1 VRTTAPQPAGSGDE
15 QADGLVRPRRILPVI
30 VAAQFAGTS
39 LWFAGNA
46 VLGDLQGAYGLPAT
60 ALGPLT
66 SAVQIGFIAGTLAYA
81 VATIADRFSPSRVF
95 LLSALAGAVVNLGVG
110 TVATDYAWILAFRF
124 LTGFFLAGIYP
135 VGMKLAADWFEAG
148 LGRALGWLVGALVLG
163 TAFPHLLAAGTAD
176 LPWQTVVVGT
186 SALAALGGVAVW
198 LLVPDG
204 PYRSASR
211 GFRPGAIAAVFRVA
225 RFRSAALGYFGHMWE
240 LYAFWAFVP
249 VLLVT
254 RFPGAEPAFI
264 SAGAFAVIAVGAAG
278 CVFGGFA
285 SERAGSARVALAMLL
300 VSGGIGLLSPWL
312 FGLPA
317 AWFLLSPWLFGL
329 PAAWFA
335 LAVMLW
341 GFAVVGDSPQF
352 STLVARTAPP
362 EVRGSALTIVNS
374 IGFAVTIP
382 AIQALTAAA
391 VAWPQERIWLL
402 LALGP
407 IAGVVATAPLVYGA
421 SSTRRS

>member
-198 LLVPDG
+198 ALVPDG

-225 RFRSAALGYFGHMWE
+225 AFRSAALGYFGHMWE

-249 VLLVT
+249 VLLAT
-254 RFPGAEPAFI
+254 KFTGAEAASV

-278 CVFGGFA
+278 CVSGGFA

-312 FGLPA
+312 FGLT
-317 AWFLLSPWLFGL
+317 
-329 PAAWFA
+329 AAWFA
-335 LAVMLW
+335 LAAMLW

-382 AIQALTAAA
+382 AIQALTAAS
-391 VAWPQERIWLL
+391 VAWPVERIWLL

-407 IAGVVATAPLVYGA
+407 IAGIVAAAPLVRG
-421 SSTRRS
+421 SGSTRRS

>member
-1 VRTTAPQPAGSGDE
+1 MRTTAPQPAGSGDE

-198 LLVPDG
+198 ALVPDG

-225 RFRSAALGYFGHMWE
+225 AFRSAALGYFGHMWE

-249 VLLVT
+249 VLLAT
-254 RFPGAEPAFI
+254 KFPGAEPASV

-312 FGLPA
+312 FGLT
-317 AWFLLSPWLFGL
+317 
-329 PAAWFA
+329 AAWFA
-335 LAVMLW
+335 LAAMLW

-382 AIQALTAAA
+382 AIQALTAAS
-391 VAWPQERIWLL
+391 VAWPVERIWLL

-407 IAGVVATAPLVYGA
+407 IAGIVAAAPLVRG
-421 SSTRRS
+421 SGSTRRS